1 MLKIKK
7 TTMETGKEEDE
18 TEKRMREMDERSD
31 GLHKFPE
38 E

>member
-1 MLKIKK
+1 
-7 TTMETGKEEDE
+7 MENVNENNEKEV
-18 TEKRMREMDERSD
+18 EKRMREMDERSD